1 MEGSQYFQWNRGYL
15 HDLVSVDE
23 DEVLDEASSAL
34 SLIPPPQTPKEPMEF
49 LSRSWSLS
57 ASEISK
63 AFAHKQKDF
72 GTERRSD
79 ANQNIFTGQQCI
91 CKAINSANN
100 WKAGSVGKWFHN
112 KEFNNNKVKKKERA
126 RIQNAQVH
134 AALSVA
140 GVASAL
146 AAIAANENPNGP
158 NSQMRGAVAAAAEL
172 LASHC
177 IEIAESTGADYDRV
191 ASVVRSAVDV
201 RTPSNLMTL
210 TAAAATAL
218 RGVAALKA
226 REPKE
231 VRNNAVVIPYE
242 RIIGEAFQSEAEIQ
256 DYPCKGEL
264 LHRTRKGILSWK
276 QVSFYINKSS
286 QVVVKLKSKHV
297 GGAFSKK
304 KKCVVY
310 GVCDGISIGK
320 RRERDAN
327 AEDSCY
333 FGLKTA
339 HGLLEFKCKSKISRQ
354 KWVDSIQDLLDHAR
368 SIEGSEKSFEML
380 PVS

>member
-1 MEGSQYFQWNRGYL
+1 M
-15 HDLVSVDE
+15 
-23 DEVLDEASSAL
+23 
-34 SLIPPPQTPKEPMEF
+34 
-49 LSRSWSLS
+49 
-57 ASEISK
+57 EIS
-63 AFAHKQKDF
+63 FMQ
-72 GTERRSD
+72 
-79 ANQNIFTGQQCI
+79 I

-112 KEFNNNKVKKKERA
+112 KEFNNNKLKKKERA

-146 AAIAANENPNGP
+146 AAIAANENP

-210 TAAAATAL
+210 TAAAAT
-218 RGVAALKA
+218 
-226 REPKE
+226 
-231 VRNNAVVIPYE
+231 
-242 RIIGEAFQSEAEIQ
+242 
-256 DYPCKGEL
+256 
-264 LHRTRKGILSWK
+264 GILSWK

-304 KKCVVY
+304 KKCKPTTP
-310 GVCDGISIGK
+310 IH
-320 RRERDAN
+320 
-327 AEDSCY
+327 
-333 FGLKTA
+333 KTN
-339 HGLLEFKCKSKISRQ
+339 
-354 KWVDSIQDLLDHAR
+354 
-368 SIEGSEKSFEML
+368 
-380 PVS
+380 

>member
-1 MEGSQYFQWNRGYL
+1 M
-15 HDLVSVDE
+15 
-23 DEVLDEASSAL
+23 
-34 SLIPPPQTPKEPMEF
+34 
-49 LSRSWSLS
+49 
-57 ASEISK
+57 EISSM
-63 AFAHKQKDF
+63 Q
-72 GTERRSD
+72 
-79 ANQNIFTGQQCI
+79 I

-112 KEFNNNKVKKKERA
+112 KEFSNNKIKKKERV

-191 ASVVRSAVDV
+191 ASVVRSAVDI

-210 TAAAATAL
+210 TAAAATGL

-242 RIIGEAFQSEAEIQ
+242 RIIGRHF
-256 DYPCKGEL
+256 KGKRFKGKQKYVTILARAHCFTAHEKHCVSVINSWASYSTVCFAL
-264 LHRTRKGILSWK
+264 AGILSWK

-310 GVCDGISIGK
+310 SVCDGISIGK

-339 HGLLEFKCKSKISRQ
+339 QGLLEFKCKCKISRQ
-354 KWVDSIQDLLDHAR
+354 KWIDSIQDLLDHAR
-368 SIEGSEKSFEML
+368 SIDGSEKSFEML
-380 PVS
+380 TIN